1 MADGNEREEPMSIFM
16 KILLATDGSEP
27 SEIAARTALDLAKRL
42 DSEVH
47 VIHVAPEHPYVR
59 AYYDLRHQ
67 EEEEGL
73 RREDQRMLDEYVDHL
88 RKAGGTVA
96 ESYLRVGEAAK
107 EIVEVAEE
115 LGVGLVVL
123 GNRGHGR
130 IRRALMGSVSMGVL
144 RHAHCSVLIVRGHGP
159 EQERESL
166 LGKILVAIDGSEGAC
181 KAAQVAAEVA
191 NATGSE
197 VHLVYAMQEERYKP
211 HLGPEMWEGWEEG
224 FEHAKRSAHSWVE
237 QEAERMRGEG
247 TKAVESHLLIGR
259 PDAAIVWSAEKLGAR
274 LVVVGSRGLGGIS
287 RALIGSVS
295 DSVVRHAHC
304 PVMVI
309 RASG

>member
-1 MADGNEREEPMSIFM
+1 MSIFM

-166 LGKILVAIDGSEGAC
+166 LGRILVAIDGSEGAC

-259 PDAAIVWSAEKLGAR
+259 PDAAIVWSAEELGAG

-309 RASG
+309 RARG

>member
-1 MADGNEREEPMSIFM
+1 
-16 KILLATDGSEP
+16 
-27 SEIAARTALDLAKRL
+27 
-42 DSEVH
+42 
-47 VIHVAPEHPYVR
+47 
-59 AYYDLRHQ
+59 
-67 EEEEGL
+67 
-73 RREDQRMLDEYVDHL
+73 MLDEYVDHL

-107 EIVEVAEE
+107 EIVELAEE
-115 LGVGLVVL
+115 LGVGLIVL

-130 IRRALMGSVSMGVL
+130 IRRALMGSVSTSVL

-159 EQERESL
+159 EQERESI
-166 LGKILVAIDGSEGAC
+166 LGKILVAIDGSEEASE
-181 KAAQVAAEVA
+181 AAQVAAEVA

-259 PDAAIVWSAEKLGAR
+259 PDAAIVWSAEELGAG
-274 LVVVGSRGLGGIS
+274 LVVVGSRGQGGIS

-309 RASG
+309 RARG

>member
-123 GNRGHGR
+123 GGRGHGR

-144 RHAHCSVLIVRGHGP
+144 RHAHCSVLIARSYGP
-159 EQERESL
+159 SPEHARPP
-166 LGKILVAIDGSEGAC
+166 GKILVAIDGSEEAS
-181 KAAQVAAEVA
+181 AAARVAGEIAK
-191 NATGSE
+191 ATGSE
-197 VHLVYAMQEERYKP
+197 AHLVYAMQEARYRP
-211 HLGPEMWEGWEEG
+211 HLGPEMWEGWQEG
-224 FEHAKRSAHSWVE
+224 FEHAKRSARSWVE
-237 QEAERMRGEG
+237 EQA
-247 TKAVESHLLIGR
+247 
-259 PDAAIVWSAEKLGAR
+259 
-274 LVVVGSRGLGGIS
+274 
-287 RALIGSVS
+287 
-295 DSVVRHAHC
+295 DS
-304 PVMVI
+304 MLN
-309 RASG
+309 